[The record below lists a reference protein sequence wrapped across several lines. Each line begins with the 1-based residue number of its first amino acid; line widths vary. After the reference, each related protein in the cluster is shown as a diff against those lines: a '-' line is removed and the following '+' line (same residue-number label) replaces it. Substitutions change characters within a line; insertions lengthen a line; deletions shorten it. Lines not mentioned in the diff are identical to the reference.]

1 VIPGKRRVINR
12 GGHRGQ
18 VANGELGHEVKLS
31 GETWNNLTGGAREA
45 CRRHASRQR
54 CKRRL
59 TLPILTVGGADAD
72 NLFRTMTQSS
82 DDVRNVVFEGIGHH
96 LPEECPEDLVDV
108 ILEFWKE

>member
-1 VIPGKRRVINR
+1 MEQP
-12 GGHRGQ
+12 H
-18 VANGELGHEVKLS
+18 
-31 GETWNNLTGGAREA
+31 GGAREA

-72 NLFRTMTQSS
+72 GDNLLFRTMTQFS

-96 LPEECPEDLVDV
+96 LPEVCPEDLVDIILE
-108 ILEFWKE
+108 ILEFWME